1 MHECPE
7 HGWTTLD
14 ADLVAIPSRARD
26 EIGHL
31 ASFLER
37 VRANLLQ
44 VNVHVQGSSRTVP
57 RVLNELKD
65 IVQMTEAATLRV
77 LEETEALLEE
87 GQTLSGLVA
96 QAQQAVADGAL
107 PEVSRPLSDVQG
119 LVDRGND
126 RVMAIMS
133 ALEFQD
139 LTTQKIQR
147 AFEVLEEVA
156 SRLGKIHQLVSL
168 GQETAAEGPAVV
180 SPEPPRRDAK
190 SGQDLAD
197 EILSRFRG

>member
-1 MHECPE
+1 MVESPPQA
-7 HGWTTLD
+7 WAALN
-14 ADLVAIPSRARD
+14 ADLVSIPSRARD
-26 EIGHL
+26 EISHL

-44 VNVHVQGSSRTVP
+44 VNVHVQGSSQTVP
-57 RVLNELKD
+57 RVLKELKD

-87 GQTLSGLVA
+87 GQGLSGLVA
-96 QAQQAVADGAL
+96 QAQSAADGTR
-107 PEVSRPLSDVQG
+107 PDVTRPLSEMQA
-119 LVDRGND
+119 LVDRGNE

-156 SRLGKIHQLVSL
+156 SRLGKIHQLV
-168 GQETAAEGPAVV
+168 GVGEETPSAV
-180 SPEPPRRDAK
+180 PEPAAPEPCRREGK

>member
-1 MHECPE
+1 MHNCPA
-7 HGWTTLD
+7 HGWITLD
-14 ADLVAIPSRARD
+14 ADVVSIPARARE
-26 EIGHL
+26 EIGQL
-31 ASFLER
+31 SAFLER

-44 VNVHVQGSSRTVP
+44 VNVHVQGSSETVP

-87 GQTLSGLVA
+87 GQTLSGLVG
-96 QAQQAVADGAL
+96 QAQQAASDGAL
-107 PEVSRPLSDVQG
+107 PEVSGPLSEVQG

-156 SRLGKIHQLVSL
+156 NRLGKIHQLVSL
-168 GQETAAEGPAVV
+168 GQETAPDVVVAAAPEARREG
-180 SPEPPRRDAK
+180 K